1 MRYLFLSIGFFI
13 ANQSFSNESVI
24 TQSEYIENWKATA
37 INEMISFN
45 IPASITLAQGILESG
60 NGNSEL
66 ARKGNNHFGIK
77 CHGWEGKTMRLD
89 DDKKDECFR
98 VYKNADDSFEDH
110 SEFLVKY
117 DRYNFLFNYE
127 ITNYKAWAKG
137 LKEAGYATNPKY
149 PQLLIDIIE
158 KNGLDKLDNL
168 SSPSL
173 VATPSIVSETKSSK
187 INSNNHSVYLHS
199 NKVKFVIAKKGDT
212 FYKISKEFGLNLSQ
226 LYRYNDYDVNKDVL
240 MEGDV
245 IYIQPKRRRSLF
257 KKNEIVL
264 EKSMTIEEI
273 AQFSAVNEKSIR
285 RLNSFTSETT
295 IVSKGELVTLR

>member
-1 MRYLFLSIGFFI
+1 M
-13 ANQSFSNESVI
+13 
-24 TQSEYIENWKATA
+24 
-37 INEMISFN
+37 
-45 IPASITLAQGILESG
+45 
-60 NGNSEL
+60 
-66 ARKGNNHFGIK
+66 
-77 CHGWEGKTMRLD
+77 
-89 DDKKDECFR
+89 
-98 VYKNADDSFEDH
+98 
-110 SEFLVKY
+110 
-117 DRYNFLFNYE
+117 
-127 ITNYKAWAKG
+127 
-137 LKEAGYATNPKY
+137 
-149 PQLLIDIIE
+149 
-158 KNGLDKLDNL
+158 
-168 SSPSL
+168 
-173 VATPSIVSETKSSK
+173 
-187 INSNNHSVYLHS
+187 HS